1 MRVSELFATEGYDTS
16 SKNREWFYSGEYDDW
31 KAAVKEAGAAVV
43 KGKDEDKAEGWDGL
57 CGEWDHGT
65 EKGWLVDKWS
75 KKPVK
80 EAVDA
85 NLAAALDAKANGADE
100 VTYKGVCYTRSGPKN
115 AVSKPGKWR
124 ATVKEGKEFGAYYY
138 EQLAKKLPAGLKGEA
153 IISAGFKQAVA
164 DIGKIK
170 AHHYFYYDED
180 FPSDLASSYEW
191 YQKNKDTVKE
201 EVGSKAWRA
210 KVREQHGQDIK
221 FFDDTVHQRI
231 VAQKGPDK
239 KIVATFDRKSG
250 KPTIFSEGINGEYRA
265 VHNRAGIAKK
275 FMWIDGDWKSP
286 SQVKD
291 WLKNDSHPEAEKAA
305 AKRAREFEKSMKPAR
320 EKKPEVDLQKV
331 YNIVIGAIGDS
342 FPDGDPI
349 DHFAGPLRRM
359 GVPEY
364 SVMDY
369 ADKAMKKHGGKSEK
383 KGVYAYLG
391 DMWDDMAGDA
401 MYDAKNGGEAREPF
415 VRMEN
420 DKPVKQDNPWK

>member
-31 KAAVKEAGAAVV
+31 KAAVREAGAAVV
-43 KGKDEDKAEGWDGL
+43 KGKDTDKAEGWDGL

-80 EAVDA
+80 EAVDPK
-85 NLAAALDAKANGADE
+85 LADILDAKANGADE
-100 VTYKGVCYTRSGPKN
+100 VTYKGVCYVRSGSKN

-124 ATVKEGKEFGAYYY
+124 ATVKEGAEFGAYYY

-170 AHHYFYYDED
+170 AHRYFYYDED

-201 EVGSKAWRA
+201 
-210 KVREQHGQDIK
+210 
-221 FFDDTVHQRI
+221 
-231 VAQKGPDK
+231 
-239 KIVATFDRKSG
+239 
-250 KPTIFSEGINGEYRA
+250 
-265 VHNRAGIAKK
+265 GIAKGSWK
-275 FMWIDGDWKSP
+275 IQNLSGVMKTFKDAEQSDARAWMKNRGDA
-286 SQVKD
+286 SQIWDKTTGRWMED
-291 WLKNDSHPEAEKAA
+291 PKKTDRELKKADRENAKWDRLDRAAEKARTNP
-305 AKRAREFEKSMKPAR
+305 K
-320 EKKPEVDLQKV
+320 VDLQKI

-349 DHFAGPLRRM
+349 DHFAGPLRRL

-369 ADKAMKKHGGKSEK
+369 ADKAMKKFGGKSEK
-383 KGVYAYLG
+383 KGVYGYLA

-401 MYDAKNGGEAREPF
+401 MYDAKNGGEARSPF
-415 VRMEN
+415 VEIE
-420 DKPVKQDNPWK
+420 DGKPVKQDNPWK